1 MTTTLG
7 TLITVQILL
16 GAFDTLYHHELTER
30 LAWRRSQ
37 AGELRLH
44 GVRNLAYAVL
54 FAGLGFCQPQG
65 AFALAVIALLCAELV
80 ITLIDFVEE
89 DRTRA
94 LPATERV
101 THTLLALNYGA
112 ILAFLLPTLA
122 GWAGQGTAL
131 VPATY
136 GAWTALM
143 LGSALGVA
151 LFGLRDLAASA
162 RLRRI
167 RPAPADALLP
177 PSPPQDILVT
187 GGTGFVGERL
197 VAALTAAGHRV
208 TVLTRTPKK
217 AAALPAPVR
226 IVTDLAQI
234 GNAERI
240 DIVVSLA
247 GEPVASG
254 LWTKRRR
261 TRIVTSRVRTA
272 RAVRRF
278 CERLDTPPRVVIAA
292 SAIGAYGLRGDLP
305 VTEAEPIRRDGSFSQ
320 RSCEATE
327 RAYGRIGART
337 RTRIVHLRTGLVLG
351 TEGGVLGRMLLPF
364 EFGLGG
370 AFGTG
375 RQWMSWIG
383 RDDLVRLIWHAATQG
398 EIEGPLNAVAPA
410 PVRNEAFAHTLAG
423 ALHRPCLLRVPAWAL
438 RPTGGLGRELFLGG
452 QCVLPA
458 KALATGFA
466 FRDPALAPLLRR
478 LVGTAAP
485 EGAEAGTFS
494 VRGEPPKAAV
504 VRLAA

>member
-1 MTTTLG
+1 MTTILW
-7 TLITVQILL
+7 TLITMQIML

-44 GVRNLAYAVL
+44 GIRNLAYAVL
-54 FAGLGFCQPQG
+54 FAGLGLCQPQG

-112 ILAFLLPTLA
+112 ILAFLLPTLW

-131 VPATY
+131 VPASY
-136 GAWTALM
+136 GVWTMLM
-143 LGSALGVA
+143 LGAALGVA

-167 RPAPADALLP
+167 RPAPAEALLRP
-177 PSPPQDILVT
+177 GPPQDVLVT
-187 GGTGFVGERL
+187 GGTGFIGERL
-197 VAALTAAGHRV
+197 VEALTAAGHRV

-217 AAALPAPVR
+217 AATLTAPVR

-234 GNAERI
+234 GDAERI
-240 DIVVSLA
+240 DVVVSLA

-254 LWTKRRR
+254 FWTKRRR

-272 RAVRRF
+272 RAVRRL

-327 RAYGRIGART
+327 AAYARIGT
-337 RTRIVHLRTGLVLG
+337 RVVHLRTGLVLG
-351 TEGGVLGRMLLPF
+351 TEGGVLGQMLLPF

-383 RDDLVRLIWHAATQG
+383 RDDLVRLIWHAATRE

-410 PVRNEAFAHTLAG
+410 PVRNAAFAHTLAG
-423 ALHRPCLLRVPAWAL
+423 ALHRPCLFRVPAWAL
-438 RPTGGLGRELFLGG
+438 RLAGGLGRELFLGG

-458 KALATGFA
+458 KALATGFT

-485 EGAEAGTFS
+485 QEAEAATLAVKGDAP
-494 VRGEPPKAAV
+494 RGAV